1 MATTEPET
9 ERLRQELR
17 SERQQLADAVE
28 TLRAEIGAATDI
40 SGKLRA
46 KLPLAALGAAGAGF
60 VFSGGIGATARLLFR
75 RSREGDEKAKAGRFS
90 LIER

>member
-28 TLRAEIGAATDI
+28 TLRAELGAATDI

-46 KLPLAALGAAGAGF
+46 KLPLAAVGAAGAGF
-60 VFSGGIGATARLLFR
+60 VLSGGIGATARLLFR
-75 RSREGDEKAKAGRFS
+75 RGREGDEKAKAGRFS
-90 LIER
+90 LVER